1 MKRRTTIILACIF
14 LLGSVSMAFPQ
25 GEDYINKSMPPD
37 NLILANFN
45 ALSPSFI
52 GKQIIGKVE
61 ATKDIFHVFMLM
73 SPKGGGGTL
82 QAERFQLIRLDTNR
96 WVIQSGTLLRV
107 MMK

>member
-1 MKRRTTIILACIF
+1 MKRAIIILACSIF
-14 LLGSVSMAFPQ
+14 FWGSVFMAFSQ
-25 GEDYINKSMPPD
+25 GEDYINKSLPPD
-37 NLILANFN
+37 NLILTNFN

-61 ATKDIFHVFMLM
+61 ATKDIFHVFILM
-73 SPKGGGGTL
+73 SPKGGGGNL

-107 MMK
+107 MGK

>member
-1 MKRRTTIILACIF
+1 MKRTIIILACIF
-14 LLGSVSMAFPQ
+14 FLGSVSMAFSQ

-37 NLILANFN
+37 NLILANFS

-61 ATKDIFHVFMLM
+61 ATKDIFHVFILM
-73 SPKGGGGTL
+73 SPKGGGGKI

-107 MMK
+107 MGK

>member
-1 MKRRTTIILACIF
+1 MKRAIIIFACISF
-14 LLGSVSMAFPQ
+14 LGIISVASSQ

-37 NLILANFN
+37 NLILTNFN

-61 ATKDIFHVFMLM
+61 ATKDIFHVFILM
-73 SPKGGGGTL
+73 SPKGDGGKI

-107 MMK
+107 MGK